1 MREVLARQTRRE
13 GLTSRGDVGNIGSQP
28 IEEMRKHEEP
38 ESIRIKA
45 LMLAYAS
52 AVWAAYKEADDA
64 NTLFWVNL
72 SGLASAQIETQL
84 RAEQESAGVS
94 EGSLRQE
101 ADYQGALDA
110 ITTLG
115 KTRWWSTRPCSMPST
130 RSWPGRRSESRLPPT
145 SPVSGSSAEPEL
157 VQHGRPGRR
166 TVMFEPDGISWDRLR
181 HAVSGEGVFTGQHD

>member
-101 ADYQGALDA
+101 VDYQGALDA
-110 ITTLG
+110 MHNSRKDAVVVNEALFNAINQELAWAPQ
-115 KTRWWSTRPCSMPST
+115 RVPASTDLAGLRVF
-130 RSWPGRRSESRLPPT
+130 RR
-145 SPVSGSSAEPEL
+145 A
-157 VQHGRPGRR
+157 
-166 TVMFEPDGISWDRLR
+166 
-181 HAVSGEGVFTGQHD
+181 